1 MKMSS
6 LARLLFGTAFLA
18 SSFIGRPAAAAD
30 DPAWVAADRA
40 LVLAV
45 ARGGTNAA
53 VNLLDADL
61 TWTDA
66 EGRTLGKAQIA
77 QSLPKPAIADEG
89 AAEVRRFDYG
99 KVAVVEIDRAKLHA
113 LRVWVQRP
121 AGWRLLAYQEI
132 RSLDAPPTVTPGTGA
147 ECDNPCRRLPY
158 EPRSA
163 NERGVVAAY
172 QALETSAHA
181 ADAAHWGDHV
191 ADEFVLVSSNSDRA
205 LDKATRIAGL
215 RNASKG
221 GVSPTRLISAQMVDM
236 GDAVVMRSKH
246 EPDKGA
252 PLQITRVWVKRNG
265 VWLATLSYQTSI
277 ATSRQQAAGSR
288 Q

>member
-1 MKMSS
+1 MKFSAVLRSLFCTGFLVFSS
-6 LARLLFGTAFLA
+6 AGLSAF
-18 SSFIGRPAAAAD
+18 AAD
-30 DPAWVAADRA
+30 DPAWMAVDRS
-40 LVLAV
+40 LVLALS
-45 ARGGTNAA
+45 RGSTNAA

-66 EGRTLGKAQIA
+66 DGRTLSKGQIG
-77 QSLPKPAIADEG
+77 QSLPKPVIGDETV
-89 AAEVRRFDYG
+89 AEVRRFTYG
-99 KVAVVEIDRAKLHA
+99 KVAVVEIDRARLHA

-121 AGWRLLAYQEI
+121 AGWRLLVYQEI
-132 RSLDAPPTVTPGTGA
+132 RSLDAPPTVTPGAGA

-172 QALETSAHA
+172 QSLETSAHA

-205 LDKATRIAGL
+205 MDKATRLAGL
-215 RNASKG
+215 RKASKG

-236 GDAVVMRSKH
+236 GDAVVMRSRH

-265 VWLATLSYQTSI
+265 VWQATLSYQTAI
-277 ATSRQQAAGSR
+277 GT
-288 Q
+288 